1 MLQLACIILAIL
13 YLCGYPVGIPLAIC
27 TLLEV
32 IYDIIWRHTHV
43 VI

>member
-13 YLCGYPVGIPLAIC
+13 YLCGCPVGIPLAIC

-32 IYDIIWRHTHV
+32 ISDIIWRYHV
-43 VI
+43 FK

>member
-13 YLCGYPVGIPLAIC
+13 YLCGYSVGIPLAIC

-32 IYDIIWRHTHV
+32 IYDIIWRNTHV